1 MRQMFIFLSYNRWG
15 VSRSKLIRW
24 FHSAGDL
31 GLFHLDALSYS
42 KIAAT
47 APTISSVFQP
57 GGRRK
62 RKWREGP
69 FCLRLCLGM
78 SHTSLLLLSLLL
90 LFTYSVKSSSL
101 QPHGPQPSRLVCP
114 WDFPSKN
121 TGVDCHFLLRAAS
134 WPRDWKFVSSTSPV
148 LQVDFSP
155 LSHQDLHPFNQNL
168 ATWQPLAMEDSGK
181 CNL

>member
-121 TGVDCHFLLRAAS
+121 TGVDCHFLLRELPDPGIESLSPAS
-134 WPRDWKFVSSTSPV
+134 LLCCRWIFHRW
-148 LQVDFSP
+148 
-155 LSHQDLHPFNQNL
+155 
-168 ATWQPLAMEDSGK
+168 ATKTYILLTRA
-181 CNL
+181 